1 MKGGVT
7 GDVVINNEFIPENF
21 RCASGYVTQVH
32 ELSAINTLHILL
44 LHVQYYVCLQ
54 EETVTGTLTVLE
66 NIMFSAQLRLPR
78 DMTYDEKIEIVEEV
92 IKDLGLQ
99 HCANS
104 RVCIMTTY
112 SVPIQ

>member
-1 MKGGVT
+1 MC
-7 GDVVINNEFIPENF
+7 P
-21 RCASGYVTQVH
+21 
-32 ELSAINTLHILL
+32 
-44 LHVQYYVCLQ
+44 Q

-92 IKDLGLQ
+92 IKDLGLK

-112 SVPIQ
+112 SIPIQ